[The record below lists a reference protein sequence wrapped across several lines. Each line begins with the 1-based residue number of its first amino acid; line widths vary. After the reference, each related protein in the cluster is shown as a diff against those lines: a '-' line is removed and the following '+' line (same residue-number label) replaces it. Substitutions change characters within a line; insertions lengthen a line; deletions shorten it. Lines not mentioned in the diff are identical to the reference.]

1 MGIDGVD
8 RIDIGWVTARL
19 LGTPAMNG
27 KAPLTVHLPERRG
40 IKFCLAGYYYRL
52 TCDNCQANRKEAA
65 MSKELMEYFN
75 TRPRLGTLSTADRKG
90 KVDVAYFGSAQM
102 TDEKTVVVG
111 LGHNRSFANL
121 RENPYAVFMIMQPGE
136 DPASW
141 KGVRVYLEMIQYWDS
156 GRQLDEI
163 RARFAKKMGQRA
175 ARKMINACVQFQVY
189 EIRPFADF
197 GQTWRKS
204 IGAE

>member
-1 MGIDGVD
+1 
-8 RIDIGWVTARL
+8 
-19 LGTPAMNG
+19 
-27 KAPLTVHLPERRG
+27 
-40 IKFCLAGYYYRL
+40 
-52 TCDNCQANRKEAA
+52 

-75 TRPRLGTLSTADRKG
+75 TQPRLGTLSTASKEG

-121 RENPYAVFMIMQPGE
+121 RENPHAVFMIMQPGE
-136 DPASW
+136 DPTSW
-141 KGVRVYLEMIQYWDS
+141 KGVRVYLTMTEFKES
-156 GRQLDEI
+156 GRRLDEI
-163 RARFAKKMGQRA
+163 RAQIAKKVGEMTAKKMIHA
-175 ARKMINACVQFQVY
+175 YVQFQID

-204 IGAE
+204 IGVE

>member
-1 MGIDGVD
+1 
-8 RIDIGWVTARL
+8 
-19 LGTPAMNG
+19 
-27 KAPLTVHLPERRG
+27 
-40 IKFCLAGYYYRL
+40 
-52 TCDNCQANRKEAA
+52 

-75 TRPRLGTLSTADRKG
+75 TQPRLGTLSTASKEG
-90 KVDVAYFGSAQM
+90 KVNVAYFGSAHM

-136 DPASW
+136 DPTSW
-141 KGVRVYLEMIQYWDS
+141 KGVRIYLKMTEFRDS
-156 GRQLDEI
+156 GRKLDEL
-163 RARFAKKMGQRA
+163 RARIAKKVGERT
-175 ARKMINACVQFQVY
+175 ARKLINAYVQFQID

>member
-1 MGIDGVD
+1 
-8 RIDIGWVTARL
+8 
-19 LGTPAMNG
+19 
-27 KAPLTVHLPERRG
+27 
-40 IKFCLAGYYYRL
+40 
-52 TCDNCQANRKEAA
+52 

-75 TRPRLGTLSTADRKG
+75 TQPRLGTLSTASKEG
-90 KVDVAYFGSAQM
+90 KVNVAYFGSAQM

-136 DPASW
+136 DPTSW
-141 KGVRVYLEMIQYWDS
+141 KGVRIYLKMTEFRDS
-156 GRQLDEI
+156 GRKLDEL
-163 RARFAKKMGQRA
+163 RARI
-175 ARKMINACVQFQVY
+175 ARKVGERTARKLINAYVQFQID

>member
-1 MGIDGVD
+1 
-8 RIDIGWVTARL
+8 
-19 LGTPAMNG
+19 
-27 KAPLTVHLPERRG
+27 
-40 IKFCLAGYYYRL
+40 
-52 TCDNCQANRKEAA
+52 

-75 TRPRLGTLSTADRKG
+75 TQPRLGTLSTASKEG

-136 DPASW
+136 DPTSW
-141 KGVRVYLEMIQYWDS
+141 KGVRIYLKMTEFRDS
-156 GRQLDEI
+156 GRKLDEL
-163 RARFAKKMGQRA
+163 RARIAKKVGERT
-175 ARKMINACVQFQVY
+175 ARKLINAYVQFQID

>member
-1 MGIDGVD
+1 
-8 RIDIGWVTARL
+8 
-19 LGTPAMNG
+19 
-27 KAPLTVHLPERRG
+27 
-40 IKFCLAGYYYRL
+40 
-52 TCDNCQANRKEAA
+52 

-75 TRPRLGTLSTADRKG
+75 TQPRLGTLSTASKEG

-136 DPASW
+136 DPTSW
-141 KGVRVYLEMIQYWDS
+141 KGVRIYLKMTEYRDS
-156 GRQLDEI
+156 RRKLDEL
-163 RARFAKKMGQRA
+163 RARIAKKVGERT
-175 ARKMINACVQFQVY
+175 ARKLINAYVQFQID

>member
-1 MGIDGVD
+1 MHHEIANV
-8 RIDIGWVTARL
+8 AKPML
-19 LGTPAMNG
+19 
-27 KAPLTVHLPERRG
+27 
-40 IKFCLAGYYYRL
+40 
-52 TCDNCQANRKEAA
+52 CQANRKEVA

-75 TRPRLGTLSTADRKG
+75 TQPRLGTLSTASKEG

-102 TDEKTVVVG
+102 TDEKTVVIG

-121 RENPYAVFMIMQPGE
+121 QENPYAVFMIMQPGE
-136 DPASW
+136 DPTSW
-141 KGVRVYLEMIQYWDS
+141 KGVRVYLKMTEFRDS
-156 GRQLDEI
+156 GRKLDEL
-163 RARFAKKMGQRA
+163 RAQIAKKVGERT
-175 ARKMINACVQFQVY
+175 ARKLINAYVQFQID

>member
-1 MGIDGVD
+1 
-8 RIDIGWVTARL
+8 
-19 LGTPAMNG
+19 
-27 KAPLTVHLPERRG
+27 
-40 IKFCLAGYYYRL
+40 
-52 TCDNCQANRKEAA
+52 

-75 TRPRLGTLSTADRKG
+75 TQPRLGTLSTASKEG

-136 DPASW
+136 DPTSW
-141 KGVRVYLEMIQYWDS
+141 KGVRVYLKMTEFRDS
-156 GRQLDEI
+156 GRKLDEL
-163 RARFAKKMGQRA
+163 RARIAKKVGERT
-175 ARKMINACVQFQVY
+175 ARKLINAYVQFQID

>member
-1 MGIDGVD
+1 M
-8 RIDIGWVTARL
+8 L
-19 LGTPAMNG
+19 
-27 KAPLTVHLPERRG
+27 
-40 IKFCLAGYYYRL
+40 
-52 TCDNCQANRKEAA
+52 CQANRKEFA

-75 TRPRLGTLSTADRKG
+75 TQPRLGTLSTASKEG

-136 DPASW
+136 DPTSW
-141 KGVRVYLEMIQYWDS
+141 KGVRIYLKMTEFRDS
-156 GRQLDEI
+156 GRKLDEL
-163 RARFAKKMGQRA
+163 RARIAKKVGERT
-175 ARKMINACVQFQVY
+175 ARKLINAYVQFQID